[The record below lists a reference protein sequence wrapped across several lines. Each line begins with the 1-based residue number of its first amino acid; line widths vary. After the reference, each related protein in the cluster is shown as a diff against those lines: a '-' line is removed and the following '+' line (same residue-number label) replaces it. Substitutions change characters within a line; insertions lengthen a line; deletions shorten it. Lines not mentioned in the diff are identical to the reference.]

1 MELPK
6 LDKYELNLYL
16 NILHHAIVIWY
27 NRNNWHDLYP
37 FAKTIEVY
45 FADQLKDV
53 VKNELFNPK
62 HIINPIWETSN
73 KVNNNIYD
81 II

>member
-16 NILHHAIVIWY
+16 NILHHAIVVWY
-27 NRNNWHDLYP
+27 NRNSWHDLYP

-81 II
+81 I